1 MEIPCGVLYLD
12 VLALTGHKHRGLLTS
27 NFLPVLSQQHNG
39 PAVQGISWTSTG
51 VQAQLISAWR
61 GTLCGLSFLYIDLE
75 IFLEP
80 PRTSSK
86 DDRHKAA
93 RQRGNIMSKTGWT
106 QLNAFY
112 TPFNLWNSLPTRCG
126 HKSLWW
132 EFITVTPQ
140 SVSTL
145 E

>member
-1 MEIPCGVLYLD
+1 MEILLYLD
-12 VLALTGHKHRGLLTS
+12 VLALTGHKHRSLFTS
-27 NFLPVLSQQHNG
+27 NFLTVLSQQHNG
-39 PAVQGISWTSTG
+39 PAVQGISWTSTAG
-51 VQAQLISAWR
+51 VQAQLIYAWR

-80 PRTSSK
+80 PRTSRK

-112 TPFNLWNSLPTRCG
+112 TPFNLWNSLPTRCW

-132 EFITVTPQ
+132 EFITHTA
-140 SVSTL
+140 VSQYTRV